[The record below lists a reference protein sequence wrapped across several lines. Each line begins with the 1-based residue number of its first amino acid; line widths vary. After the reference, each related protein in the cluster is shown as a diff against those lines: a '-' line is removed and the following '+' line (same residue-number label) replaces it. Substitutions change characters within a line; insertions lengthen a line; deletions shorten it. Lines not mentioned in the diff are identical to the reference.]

1 MSEHKISCKEV
12 MVHICDNLGEQ
23 LNSPRCIA
31 IKEHLENC
39 PSCNS
44 YMKSIGATIDFYKN
58 YSVDLSKESHNK
70 LFDMLGLNDKD
81 CK

>member
-1 MSEHKISCKEV
+1 MDEHKISCKEV
-12 MVHICDNLGEQ
+12 MVHICDNLGEE

-31 IKEHLENC
+31 IKEHLESC

-44 YMKSIGATIDFYKN
+44 YMKSIDATISFYKN
-58 YSVDLSKESHNK
+58 YNEKLPEESHNK
-70 LFDMLGLNDKD
+70 LFDMLGLNNKD

>member
-1 MSEHKISCKEV
+1 MKEYKVTCKEV
-12 MVHICDNLGEQ
+12 MAHICDNLGEE

-39 PSCNS
+39 PTCGNYMNS
-44 YMKSIGATIDFYKN
+44 INSTIHLYKDYN
-58 YSVDLSKESHNK
+58 ADLSKESHKK
-70 LFDMLGLNDKD
+70 LFDLLGLSDKD